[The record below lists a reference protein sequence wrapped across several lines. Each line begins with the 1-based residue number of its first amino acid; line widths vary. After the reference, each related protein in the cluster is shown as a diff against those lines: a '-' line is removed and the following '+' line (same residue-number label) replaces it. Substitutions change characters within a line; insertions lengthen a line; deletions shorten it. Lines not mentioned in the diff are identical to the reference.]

1 MIEWLRPSRLPV
13 AIRVP
18 LLIAILMVVVAAGT
32 SNAVLHRLDQSQQSH
47 FHELKGV
54 YLEGLATALR
64 PYMIRR
70 DPWEVF
76 DVLDRARSGY
86 SAPNAKLTLVV
97 GTDGR
102 VLASSDP
109 RLFSIGSQPPGELA
123 SLPAIADLDDPD
135 GEVWVKRDLHEAGV
149 HLGAVAALIDV
160 TSFQKTRSE
169 TLIALIGFNLLLTIL
184 LAAIG
189 WFVVRRALQP
199 LVRLSDLLA
208 RSVDGRLPAVPVSE
222 LPPPDTE
229 AGRAYRS
236 YNAAAA
242 AIDEREALLKRLASE
257 ERASLIGRY
266 ASALAHEV
274 NNPLGGLFNAVRM
287 IQRHGDD
294 QTQREKAA
302 QLIERGLT
310 GIRNVVKASLVLW
323 RSPVQEAKVT
333 PSDIEDLRFL
343 VAGDAERR
351 GLILTWENQIE
362 AEVPVLVQPVRQIAL
377 NLLLNACAASARGS
391 TIGFRAF
398 ENGKTF
404 YLEVTDEGPGLP
416 EEARQLL
423 LSGPMIGV
431 PASSGLGIWTVVRLV
446 SELNG
451 EIRLTSD
458 KGSRIEVRL
467 PHHAERAL
475 KPAA

>member
-1 MIEWLRPSRLPV
+1 MIERLRPSRLPV
-13 AIRVP
+13 AIKIP
-18 LLIAILMVVVAAGT
+18 LLIAILMVVVAAGI
-32 SNAVLHRLDQSQQSH
+32 SKAVLQRLEQSQQNH
-47 FHELKGV
+47 FHELKAV
-54 YLEGLATALR
+54 YLEGLATALK

-86 SAPNAKLTLVV
+86 SAPKAKVTLVV
-97 GTDGR
+97 GADKK

-109 RLFSIGSQPPGELA
+109 RAFSIGALPPSELA
-123 SLPAIADLDDPD
+123 SILLPPDLDDPS
-135 GEVWVKRDLHEAGV
+135 GEVWIKRDLYEAGV

-160 TSFQKTRSE
+160 TSFQEARRE
-169 TLIALIGFNLLLTIL
+169 TLFALIGFNFLLTIL

-189 WFVVRRALQP
+189 WMVVRRAMQP
-199 LVRLSDLLA
+199 LVRLSDLLS
-208 RSVDGRLPAVPVSE
+208 RSTDGRLPTVPTSE

-236 YNAAAA
+236 YNSAAA

-333 PSDIEDLRFL
+333 PSDIEDLRYL

-351 GLILTWENQIE
+351 GLILSWDNQIDS
-362 AEVPVLVQPVRQIAL
+362 EVPVLVQAVRQIAL
-377 NLLLNACAASARGS
+377 NLLLNACAASPRGS
-391 TIGFRAF
+391 AVGFRAF
-398 ENGKTF
+398 ETGKIL

-416 EEARQLL
+416 EEALQLL
-423 LSGPMIGV
+423 LSGPTIGV
-431 PASSGLGIWTVVRLV
+431 PASSGLGIWTVARLV

-451 EIRLTSD
+451 EIHLTSET
-458 KGSRIEVRL
+458 GSRIEVRL

>member
-1 MIEWLRPSRLPV
+1 MIDRLRPSRLPV
-13 AIRVP
+13 AVKVP
-18 LLIAILMVVVAAGT
+18 LLIVILMVVVAAGT
-32 SNAVLHRLDQSQQSH
+32 SNAVLHRLEQSQQDH
-47 FHELKGV
+47 FHESKSI

-64 PYMIRR
+64 PYLIRR
-70 DPWEVF
+70 DAWEIF

-86 SAPNAKLTLVV
+86 SAPKAKLTLAI
-97 GTDGR
+97 GPDGK

-109 RLFSIGSQPPGELA
+109 RAFNIGSTPPEEIS
-123 SLPAIADLDDPD
+123 SLPRVSNLEDPR
-135 GEVWVKRDLHEAGV
+135 GEVWVRRDLYEAGA
-149 HLGAVAALIDV
+149 HLGAVAALVDI
-160 TSFQKTRSE
+160 SNFQATRRE
-169 TLIALIGFNLLLTIL
+169 TLIALVGFNFLLTIL

-189 WFVVRRALQP
+189 WVVIHRAMQP
-199 LVRLSDLLA
+199 LVRLSDLLS
-208 RSVDGRLPAVPVSE
+208 RSTDGRLPSVPVNE
-222 LPPPDTE
+222 LPPDDTE

-242 AIDEREALLKRLASE
+242 AIDEREALLKKLASE

-323 RSPVQEAKVT
+323 RGPAQEATLT
-333 PSDIEDLRFL
+333 PSDIEDLRYL

-351 GLILTWENQIE
+351 ELVLNWQNSIDRD
-362 AEVPVLVQPVRQIAL
+362 VPVLVQPVRQIAL
-377 NLLLNACAASARGS
+377 NLLLNACAASPRGA
-391 TIGFRAF
+391 TVTFRAYGDG
-398 ENGKTF
+398 NG
-404 YLEVTDEGPGLP
+404 LRMVVADEGPGLP
-416 EEARQLL
+416 DEARRLL
-423 LSGPMIGV
+423 LSGQSLGV
-431 PASSGLGIWTVVRLV
+431 PVSSGLGIWTVVRLV

-451 EIRLTSD
+451 DISLMDSAGTQIEIRL
-458 KGSRIEVRL
+458 
-467 PHHAERAL
+467 PYHAERAL